1 MFCQWPI
8 ARQTMR
14 RSGLQVRM
22 ETTSP
27 SSMFYASIAWRLRKV
42 RGEGM
47 LTAAILTGMP
57 VKRLIKSSVTGALQT
72 TLMVDHYGG
81 QLTSG
86 SKLLTPIVHNKQC
99 LIQAL
104 MLDCTWASL
113 YWTNLSHTSMLQFV
127 QEYSWH
133 PWSAMSLECYI
144 MDGSSP
150 FFQRCDRNSGHRF
163 GC

>member
-1 MFCQWPI
+1 MQ
-8 ARQTMR
+8 
-14 RSGLQVRM
+14 RSVLQVRM

-47 LTAAILTGMP
+47 LTAALLTGVP
-57 VKRLIKSSVTGALQT
+57 VKRLKKLSVTGALQT

-86 SKLLTPIVHNKQC
+86 SKLITPIVHNIQC

-104 MLDCTWASL
+104 MLDCT
-113 YWTNLSHTSMLQFV
+113 
-127 QEYSWH
+127 
-133 PWSAMSLECYI
+133 
-144 MDGSSP
+144 
-150 FFQRCDRNSGHRF
+150 
-163 GC
+163 